1 MLWAMSTAPSQV
13 LRIAIIAVCAF
24 VAVNLA
30 FYFMSG
36 SYFESHREI
45 VAGVGAMPAYSAD
58 QMMRVRVSFAV
69 FSGIVSAFGFAAALS
84 PRVVGHLIPVLL
96 GVGHLVGAVAAIT
109 HDAPGVVGMTLL
121 VSGILM
127 PVLAWFSF
135 HRSRPAWAFLVTIC
149 GVFAVVEVFGAPK
162 VRGALDLSLWLTM
175 ILPGINAVA
184 AAALIS
190 LRADYIERDTA
201 TA

>member
-1 MLWAMSTAPSQV
+1 MLWAMSNAPSP
-13 LRIAIIAVCAF
+13 LPRIAITVVCAF
-24 VAVNLA
+24 VAANLA
-30 FYFMSG
+30 FYFLSG

-69 FSGIVSAFGFAAALS
+69 FTAIVAAFGFVAALS

-96 GVGHLVGAVAAIT
+96 GVGHLVGAVAALAYN
-109 HDAPGVVGMTLL
+109 APGVVGMTLL

-127 PVLAWFSF
+127 PVLAWYSF
-135 HRSRPAWAFLVTIC
+135 RQSRPAWAFLVAMC

-162 VRGALDLSLWLTM
+162 VRAALDLSLWLTM
-175 ILPGINAVA
+175 ILPGLNAVA
-184 AAALIS
+184 VAALVS
-190 LRADYIERDTA
+190 LRANYIERDTA